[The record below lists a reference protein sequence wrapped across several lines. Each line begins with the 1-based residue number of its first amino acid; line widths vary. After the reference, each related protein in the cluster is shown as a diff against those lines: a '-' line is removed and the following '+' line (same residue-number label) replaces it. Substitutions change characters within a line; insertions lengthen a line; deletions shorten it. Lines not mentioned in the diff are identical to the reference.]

1 LLSWPA
7 ALIASHGGITIIFT
21 RYRLLSLAAVALLGT
36 GVLAGCG
43 GDDGGDEDPQAV
55 LDETF
60 SNDESINSGVLDLS
74 LDISAE
80 GEEGGSFDASLSGPF
95 QGEEAEQG
103 EFPQF
108 DLTASL
114 TGEGGGQSID
124 FDGGLIAT
132 SDQAFVSYQD
142 TDYEVP
148 QAFFDQIKS
157 LSEQAAAQSQTNGGQ
172 DTGAILEQLGIDPS
186 TWLTNVENEGD
197 EEVEGT
203 DTTHIHGDANVAAVL
218 EDFQSAAERTG
229 AGTTEQIDPD
239 EIAEVEDAIDE
250 ASIDVYSGVDDRILR
265 RLDFNLGITPP
276 EDDASGVDSADVGFS
291 LTFSDVNQDQTIEAP
306 SDAQPFS
313 QLEQDVG
320 LPPGLLE
327 SALGGG
333 LGGGSLGG
341 GGGLPGGGGGGLL
354 PGGGGGGGGGGLL
367 PGGGGGGQPG
377 GGGGGQPGGGG
388 GGQPGGGGGGGGLPG
403 GGATEAY
410 FKCLQDAQ
418 TQEEL
423 TACANELPTP

>member
-1 LLSWPA
+1 L
-7 ALIASHGGITIIFT
+7 T
-21 RYRLLSLAAVALLGT
+21 RYRLLSLATVALLGT

-43 GDDGGDEDPQAV
+43 GDDDGGDEDPQAV

-80 GEEGGSFDASLSGPF
+80 GDEGGSFDASISGPF

-148 QAFFDQIKS
+148 QAFFDQIKQ
-157 LSEQAAAQSQTNGGQ
+157 LSEQAAAQSQTDEGQ

-229 AGTTEQIDPD
+229 AGTTQQIDPD
-239 EIAEVEDAIDE
+239 EIAEVEDAVDE

-313 QLEQDVG
+313 QLEQDIG

-327 SALGGG
+327 GALGGGGLSPSLGGGG
-333 LGGGSLGG
+333 LGGESLGG
-341 GGGLPGGGGGGLL
+341 GGGGGGGLL
-354 PGGGGGGGGGGLL
+354 PGGGGGGGGGA
-367 PGGGGGGQPG
+367 GGGGGE
-377 GGGGGQPGGGG
+377 
-388 GGQPGGGGGGGGLPG
+388 LPG
-403 GGATEAY
+403 GGATDAY

-418 TQEEL
+418 SQEEI
-423 TACANELPTP
+423 TACASEL

>member
-1 LLSWPA
+1 M
-7 ALIASHGGITIIFT
+7 T
-21 RYRLLSLAAVALLGT
+21 RYRLLSLAVVALLGT
-36 GVLAGCG
+36 GLLAGCG
-43 GDDGGDEDPQAV
+43 GDDGGDEDPEAV

-80 GEEGGSFDASLSGPF
+80 GDEGGSFDASLSGPF

-114 TGEGGGQSID
+114 SGQGGGQSID

-148 QAFFDQIKS
+148 QAFFNQIKR
-157 LSEQAAAQSQTNGGQ
+157 LSEQAAAQPETEGQ

-229 AGTTEQIDPD
+229 AGTTQQIDPD

-265 RLDFNLGITPP
+265 RLDFNLAISPP

-327 SALGGG
+327 GALGGG
-333 LGGGSLGG
+333 GGG
-341 GGGLPGGGGGGLL
+341 GGGLPGGGGGGLPDGGGGGGGLL
-354 PGGGGGGGGGGLL
+354 PGGGGGGGGGL
-367 PGGGGGGQPG
+367 
-377 GGGGGQPGGGG
+377 
-388 GGQPGGGGGGGGLPG
+388 PGGGGGGGGSGGGGGLPG
-403 GGATEAY
+403 DGATDAY

-418 TQEEL
+418 SQEDI
-423 TACANELPTP
+423 TACASEL

>member
-1 LLSWPA
+1 MTGAEFARLLSWPA
-7 ALIASHGGITIIFT
+7 ALIASHGGIIIILT
-21 RYRLLSLAAVALLGT
+21 RYRLLSLAVVALLGT
-36 GVLAGCG
+36 GLLAGCG

-80 GEEGGSFDASLSGPF
+80 GDEGGSFDASISGPF

-114 TGEGGGQSID
+114 SGEGGGQSID

-148 QAFFDQIKS
+148 QAFFNQIKR
-157 LSEQAAAQSQTNGGQ
+157 LSEQAAAQPETEGQ

-229 AGTTEQIDPD
+229 AGTTQQIDPD

-265 RLDFNLGITPP
+265 RLDFNLAISPP

-327 SALGGG
+327 GALGGG
-333 LGGGSLGG
+333 GGG
-341 GGGLPGGGGGGLL
+341 GGGLPGGGGGGLPDGGGGGGGLL
-354 PGGGGGGGGGGLL
+354 PGGGGGGGGGL
-367 PGGGGGGQPG
+367 
-377 GGGGGQPGGGG
+377 
-388 GGQPGGGGGGGGLPG
+388 PGGGGGGGGSGGGGGLPG
-403 GGATEAY
+403 DGATDAY

-418 TQEEL
+418 SQEDI
-423 TACANELPTP
+423 TACASEL

>member
-1 LLSWPA
+1 MTGAEFARLLSWPA
-7 ALIASHGGITIIFT
+7 ALIASHGGIIIILT
-21 RYRLLSLAAVALLGT
+21 RYRLLSLAVVALLGT
-36 GVLAGCG
+36 GLLAGCG

-80 GEEGGSFDASLSGPF
+80 GDEGGSFDASLSGPF

-114 TGEGGGQSID
+114 SGQGGGQSID

-148 QAFFDQIKS
+148 QAFFNQIKR
-157 LSEQAAAQSQTNGGQ
+157 LSEQAAAQPETEGQ

-229 AGTTEQIDPD
+229 AGTTQQIDPD

-265 RLDFNLGITPP
+265 RLDFNLAISPP

-327 SALGGG
+327 GALGGG
-333 LGGGSLGG
+333 GGG
-341 GGGLPGGGGGGLL
+341 GGGLPGGGGGGLPDGGGGGGGLL
-354 PGGGGGGGGGGLL
+354 PGGGGGGGGGL
-367 PGGGGGGQPG
+367 
-377 GGGGGQPGGGG
+377 
-388 GGQPGGGGGGGGLPG
+388 PGGGGGGGGSGGGGGLPG
-403 GGATEAY
+403 DGATDAY

-418 TQEEL
+418 SQEDI
-423 TACANELPTP
+423 TACASEL

>member
-1 LLSWPA
+1 
-7 ALIASHGGITIIFT
+7 
-21 RYRLLSLAAVALLGT
+21 
-36 GVLAGCG
+36 
-43 GDDGGDEDPQAV
+43 
-55 LDETF
+55 
-60 SNDESINSGVLDLS
+60 
-74 LDISAE
+74 
-80 GEEGGSFDASLSGPF
+80 
-95 QGEEAEQG
+95 
-103 EFPQF
+103 
-108 DLTASL
+108 
-114 TGEGGGQSID
+114 
-124 FDGGLIAT
+124 
-132 SDQAFVSYQD
+132 
-142 TDYEVP
+142 
-148 QAFFDQIKS
+148 
-157 LSEQAAAQSQTNGGQ
+157 
-172 DTGAILEQLGIDPS
+172 
-186 TWLTNVENEGD
+186 VENEGD

-203 DTTHIHGDANVAAVL
+203 DTTRIHGDANVAAVL

-229 AGTTEQIDPD
+229 AGTTPQIDPD

-327 SALGGG
+327 GALGGG
-333 LGGGSLGG
+333 SLGGGSLGG

-367 PGGGGGGQPG
+367 
-377 GGGGGQPGGGG
+377 PGGGG

>member
-1 LLSWPA
+1 M
-7 ALIASHGGITIIFT
+7 T
-21 RYRLLSLAAVALLGT
+21 RYRLLSLATVALLGT

-43 GDDGGDEDPQAV
+43 GDDDGGDEDPQAV

-80 GEEGGSFDASLSGPF
+80 GDEGGSFDASISGPF

-148 QAFFDQIKS
+148 QAFFDQIKQ
-157 LSEQAAAQSQTNGGQ
+157 LSEQAAAQSQTDEGQ

-229 AGTTEQIDPD
+229 AGTTQQIDPD
-239 EIAEVEDAIDE
+239 EIAEVEDAVDE

-313 QLEQDVG
+313 QLEQDIG

-327 SALGGG
+327 GALGGGGLSPSGGGGG
-333 LGGGSLGG
+333 LGGESLGG
-341 GGGLPGGGGGGLL
+341 GGGGGGGLL
-354 PGGGGGGGGGGLL
+354 PGGGGGGGGGA
-367 PGGGGGGQPG
+367 GGGGGE
-377 GGGGGQPGGGG
+377 
-388 GGQPGGGGGGGGLPG
+388 LPG
-403 GGATEAY
+403 GGATDAY

-418 TQEEL
+418 SQEEI
-423 TACANELPTP
+423 TACASEL

>member
-1 LLSWPA
+1 MTGAEFARLLSWPA
-7 ALIASHGGITIIFT
+7 ALIASHGGIIIILT
-21 RYRLLSLAAVALLGT
+21 RYRLLSLAVVALLGT
-36 GVLAGCG
+36 GLLAGCG
-43 GDDGGDEDPQAV
+43 GDDGGDEDPEAV

-80 GEEGGSFDASLSGPF
+80 GDEGGSFDASISGPF

-148 QAFFDQIKS
+148 QAFFNQIKR
-157 LSEQAAAQSQTNGGQ
+157 LSEQAAAQPETEGQ

-229 AGTTEQIDPD
+229 AGTTQQIDPD

-265 RLDFNLGITPP
+265 RLDFNLAISPP

-327 SALGGG
+327 GALGGG
-333 LGGGSLGG
+333 GGG
-341 GGGLPGGGGGGLL
+341 GGGLPGGGGGGLPDGGGGGGGLL
-354 PGGGGGGGGGGLL
+354 PGGGGGGGGGL
-367 PGGGGGGQPG
+367 
-377 GGGGGQPGGGG
+377 
-388 GGQPGGGGGGGGLPG
+388 PGGGGGGGGSGGGGGLPG
-403 GGATEAY
+403 DGATDAY

-418 TQEEL
+418 SQEDI
-423 TACANELPTP
+423 TACASEL

>member
-1 LLSWPA
+1 M
-7 ALIASHGGITIIFT
+7 T
-21 RYRLLSLAAVALLGT
+21 RYRLLSLATVALLGT

-43 GDDGGDEDPQAV
+43 GDDDGGDEDPQAV

-80 GEEGGSFDASLSGPF
+80 GDEGGSFDASISGPF

-148 QAFFDQIKS
+148 QAFFNQIKR
-157 LSEQAAAQSQTNGGQ
+157 LSEQAAAQPETEGQ

-229 AGTTEQIDPD
+229 AGTTQQIDPD

-265 RLDFNLGITPP
+265 RLDFNLAISPP

-327 SALGGG
+327 GALGGG
-333 LGGGSLGG
+333 GGG
-341 GGGLPGGGGGGLL
+341 GGGLPGGGGGGLPDGGGGGGGLL
-354 PGGGGGGGGGGLL
+354 PGGGGGGGGGL
-367 PGGGGGGQPG
+367 
-377 GGGGGQPGGGG
+377 
-388 GGQPGGGGGGGGLPG
+388 PGGGGGGGGSGGGGGLPG
-403 GGATEAY
+403 DGATDAY

-418 TQEEL
+418 SQEDI
-423 TACANELPTP
+423 TACASEL